1 MIKKVA
7 VIGAGPAGII
17 AASTAAL
24 RGLDVTLLEKNKK
37 IGKKLFITG
46 KGRCNITNA
55 APIEEF
61 FDNIVTNKYFL
72 YSSLYSF
79 TNEDMIALL
88 NKYGLETKVERGNRV
103 FPKSD
108 KSSDVN
114 RALEKM
120 IKDSGLHLKLNSN
133 VKSIFLKDDVFYIN
147 LDDESM
153 SFDALIIATGGKSY
167 PLTGST
173 GDGYEFAKKL
183 GHTIKAIKPALVPI
197 VVEEEW
203 VKDLQGLSL
212 KNVTLNSYR
221 NNELIHSEFGEMI
234 FTHYGISGPIVL
246 TTSNYINKY
255 NEGKI
260 SFKID
265 FKPALDYETLDKR
278 ILRDFDLYINKHIKN
293 SLDDLL
299 PQRII
304 PWIINL
310 SEIDQDKSV
319 NQISKEERY
328 RLVSLIKN
336 FPLTFKTFRPIE
348 EAIVS
353 SGGISIKEINPST
366 MESKIVPNLY
376 FAGEVIDVDALTG
389 GFNLQIAYSTGY
401 LAGMNV

>member
-1 MIKKVA
+1 MVKKVA

-221 NNELIHSEFGEMI
+221 NNELILSEFGEMI
-234 FTHYGISGPIVL
+234 MVFQVL
-246 TTSNYINKY
+246 L
-255 NEGKI
+255 
-260 SFKID
+260 F
-265 FKPALDYETLDKR
+265 
-278 ILRDFDLYINKHIKN
+278 
-293 SLDDLL
+293 
-299 PQRII
+299 
-304 PWIINL
+304 
-310 SEIDQDKSV
+310 
-319 NQISKEERY
+319 
-328 RLVSLIKN
+328 
-336 FPLTFKTFRPIE
+336 
-348 EAIVS
+348 
-353 SGGISIKEINPST
+353 
-366 MESKIVPNLY
+366 
-376 FAGEVIDVDALTG
+376 
-389 GFNLQIAYSTGY
+389 
-401 LAGMNV
+401 

>member
-61 FDNIVTNKYFL
+61 FDNIVTNKHFL